1 MGAKIVGQTA
11 FAVPPSVTCQYA
23 GFSKTSSRRRGVISM
38 LSQLVWYLLDKSS
51 PRRRWLI
58 FAVDPGLASMV
69 VIVLFYFPLLF
80 FVFLRFLPVGAWSVG
95 GLVGS
100 VWSVRQSMFE
110 SV

>member
-51 PRRRWLI
+51 PRRRWLL

-69 VIVLFYFPLLF
+69 VTF
-80 FVFLRFLPVGAWSVG
+80 FLSFVCFLVSAARC
-95 GLVGS
+95 LVGRGLGRVGLS
-100 VWSVRQSMFE
+100 C
-110 SV
+110 